1 MSTLFAYNNRDWRLC
16 DANRTDMDTKM
27 AENQAVHQRRPLV
40 SGIIWLGLGI
50 FLLLLVN
57 EWIPDIEFSWPI
69 ILIVIGAALT
79 IRGLVRR

>member
-1 MSTLFAYNNRDWRLC
+1 
-16 DANRTDMDTKM
+16 M

-50 FLLLLVN
+50 FLLLMFN

-79 IRGLVRR
+79 IRGLVRK